1 VLLTGLTGGIGS
13 GKSTFAALLAERGA
27 QIVDA
32 DVLGHDAIRPG
43 QPAWQSIADQFGDE
57 ILVPGS
63 MEIDRKLLGEIVFSD
78 EHKRAA
84 LNAIV
89 HPEIFRRIADELE
102 RLANSQAIVVLDAA
116 LIIETGLDS
125 SCDAIVVV
133 TSGIE
138 TRAERL
144 RRTRR
149 MSMEQIT
156 ARIAAQVDP
165 QTLLDKADVV
175 VVNDGTLEELSE
187 EADRVWGELVRRNES
202 KRASGSSPS

>member
-1 VLLTGLTGGIGS
+1 MLLAGLTGGIGS

-32 DVLGHDAIRPG
+32 DVLGHDAISPG
-43 QPAWQSIADQFGDE
+43 RPAWQSIVDQFGDE

-63 MEIDRKLLGEIVFSD
+63 MEIDRKRLGKIVFAD

-102 RLANSQAIVVLDAA
+102 RLSRTDAIVVLDAA
-116 LIIETGLDS
+116 LIVETGLDS
-125 SCDAIVVV
+125 SCDVIVVV
-133 TSGIE
+133 TSE
-138 TRAERL
+138 LPTRADRL
-144 RRTRR
+144 RRTRG

-156 ARIAAQVDP
+156 ARVAAQVDP
-165 QTLLDKADVV
+165 QTLLDKADLVV
-175 VVNDGTLEELSE
+175 TNDGSIDSLVG
-187 EADRVWGELVRRNES
+187 EADRIWAELIRRNEA
-202 KRASGSSPS
+202 KNAPGAPS